1 MIRQAV
7 ICLTIS
13 FATHA
18 VAEDFSLSLP
28 LDCDLGSDCYIQQY
42 VDQDPTSAAQ
52 DHRCGPLSYDG
63 HKGTDFALPDR
74 MRMARGVDVLA
85 SAPGIVRGTRDGMQD
100 TGYTPETADAINDR
114 ECGNGVVI
122 VHGGG
127 WETQYCHMK
136 KGSIT
141 VARGDHVNT
150 GDLLGQVGLSGR
162 TQFPHVHLSV
172 RKDGAVVDPFD
183 PDGQITCGAPD
194 ADTLWDTPPAYRP
207 GGVITVGVSDAVPS
221 FDDIKTGS
229 AHRADLPADTD
240 AMVVF
245 GYAFGSQAGD
255 DMTLTLTG
263 PDGVV
268 VDKTMTLDRT
278 QAQFFRAIGKRRAED
293 RWPAGN
299 YDATVTLRRDGQV
312 IDRRANRITLP

>member
-1 MIRQAV
+1 MIRQAA

-13 FATHA
+13 FATQA
-18 VAEDFSLSLP
+18 VAEDFSLSPP

-42 VDQDPTSAAQ
+42 VDQDPTPAAQ

-74 MRMARGVDVLA
+74 MRMADGVDVLA
-85 SAPGIVRGTRDGMQD
+85 SAPGIVRGTRDGMRD
-100 TGYTPETADAINDR
+100 TGYTPETADAIKDR

-122 VHGGG
+122 VHSGG

-136 KGSIT
+136 QGSIT
-141 VARGDHVNT
+141 VARGDHVNA

-194 ADTLWDTPPAYRP
+194 ADTLWATPPVYRP
-207 GGVITVGVSDAVPS
+207 GGVITVGVSGAVPS
-221 FDDIKTGS
+221 FGDVKTGS
-229 AHRADLPADTD
+229 AHRANLPADTD

-278 QAQFFRAIGKRRAED
+278 QAQFFRAIGKKRAED

-312 IDRRANRITLP
+312 IDSRANRVTLP